1 MSAEATPSGLDLK
14 PKINNV
20 ERLSKR
26 AGLLMVLVLAALFG
40 LIIYGVLTRQPSQPI
55 GIQDGTPKAATAAT
69 LAAREIA
76 GEVPDGNMGRL
87 TAPATPANARDALL
101 PVQPPVNYNAT
112 NQNAGPQGQTP
123 EERRL
128 SEAYALEQEARRAST
143 SANAGGGSR
152 AGIDSLL
159 SGAGGTNQLDGLL
172 RSISGGGGASTG
184 LDAALRNLTS
194 GGGGAES
201 ALRNLA
207 AGPGAGAANEFATQN
222 NQQFKTDFA
231 KASAASNQAAYLKSI
246 RTAQISPFEVKAGW
260 DIPASMEQGINSDL
274 PGELKALI
282 TQNVYDT
289 ASGRHLLIPQGT
301 RALGIYSSNI
311 SFGQQGVQAVWQR
324 LIFPDG
330 SSIDLGSMIGQ
341 DAAGYSGFRD
351 KVNNHWG
358 RLISGALLSSVFTAG
373 FQISQ
378 GSGQSSNGLGVQS
391 NSQIAAAAAGQEVS
405 RVGSEITRR
414 NLNIQP
420 TIEIRPGY
428 RFNIRVNRDMLFEAP
443 YSPLAAT
450 R

>member
-1 MSAEATPSGLDLK
+1 MSEATPTGLELK
-14 PKINNV
+14 PKAPNV

-26 AGLLMVLVLAALFG
+26 AGLLMVVILAVLFG
-40 LIIYGVLTRQPSQPI
+40 LIIFGIMTRQPVQNT
-55 GIQDGTPKAATAAT
+55 GIQEAPKAATAAT
-69 LAAREIA
+69 LAGREIVN
-76 GEVPDGNMGRL
+76 EVPDGNVGRL
-87 TAPATPANARDALL
+87 TPPTTPANARDALL
-101 PVQPPVNYNAT
+101 PASQTAAPVTYGT
-112 NQNAGPQGQTP
+112 SQQTPQGPTP

-143 SANAGGGSR
+143 GANAGGGSMR
-152 AGIDSLL
+152 GIDSLL
-159 SGAGGTNQLDGLL
+159 GGNNNSNPLDGLL
-172 RSISGGGGASTG
+172 RSLGGANGAAPPG
-184 LDAALRNLTS
+184 LDAALRNLTA
-194 GGGGAES
+194 GGGADPA
-201 ALRNLA
+201 ALARL
-207 AGPGAGAANEFATQN
+207 GAGGATPNEFAAQN
-222 NQQFKTDFA
+222 NQQFKSDFV
-231 KASAASNQAAYLKSI
+231 KASTASNQAAYLKSL
-246 RTAQISPFEVKAGW
+246 RTAQISPYEVKAGW

-289 ASGRHLLIPQGT
+289 ATGRHLLIPQGT

-311 SFGQQGVQAVWQR
+311 SYGQDGVQVVWQR

-330 SSIDLGSMIGQ
+330 SSIDLGSMVGQ
-341 DAAGYSGFRD
+341 DASGYAGFRD
-351 KVNNHWG
+351 QVNNHWA
-358 RLISGALLSSVFTAG
+358 RLIGGALLSSVFTAG

-378 GSGQSSNGLGVQS
+378 GGQSNALGVQS
-391 NSQIAAAAAGQEVS
+391 NSQIAASAAGQEVS

-443 YSPLAAT
+443 YQPMRAS